1 MKALKVSYILSA
13 MGKAAEVWNMAFL
26 KCNFIAW
33 RFPSNTE
40 QNFQKTGQRKSKS
53 PFTTML
59 LIYTIWKTSPFCHH
73 QFDHNHLFKSRYDEW
88 GWSWETEKPDLI
100 HLTWYN
106 VTLVQLLNIVFHKV
120 KYAICKR
127 LLSDVWNYH
136 HALLFLYLVSFYNLA
151 RCLFTVISQYV
162 GKFWWKHFLPMV
174 GKTHCFCFCIVF
186 CTIKVYQSQQPFHY
200 THTRQWIKAA
210 IYFCVF
216 AKTCS
221 LLT

>member
-151 RCLFTVISQYV
+151 RCLTIR
-162 GKFWWKHFLPMV
+162 WKVLMETLVAYGWKDTLLLFL
-174 GKTHCFCFCIVF
+174 HCFL
-186 CTIKVYQSQQPFHY
+186 HY
-200 THTRQWIKAA
+200 
-210 IYFCVF
+210 
-216 AKTCS
+216 
-221 LLT
+221 